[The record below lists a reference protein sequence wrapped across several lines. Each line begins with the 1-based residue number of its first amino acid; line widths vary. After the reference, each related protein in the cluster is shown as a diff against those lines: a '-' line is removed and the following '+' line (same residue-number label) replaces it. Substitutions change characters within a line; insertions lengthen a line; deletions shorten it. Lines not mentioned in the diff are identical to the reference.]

1 LIIFGKDTK
10 PPTLKNQNILLPE
23 SLSQED
29 EIRIVSTARKI
40 SNGEIEAAVN
50 LLTDWG
56 FKVSLGKNLF
66 EGDRQFSGTDEQ
78 RLYDFQE
85 ALDDQNVKMI
95 LCARGGYGTVRIID
109 DIKWDSF
116 KNQPKWIAGYSDI
129 TVLHSHLNK
138 VVGSASLHCSMPVNF
153 PTNAK
158 EALDSLKAALTGEEL
173 VYEFEP
179 NPLNRF
185 GSCNAEIVGGNLSIL
200 YSLSGTVSAIDT
212 KGKILFL
219 EDLDEYLYHIDRM
232 MMNLKRNGVLNDLA
246 GLVVGAMSEMNDNAI
261 PFGKTAEEIIAE
273 AVQEFDYPVCF
284 GFPAGHIKDNRA
296 LILGKKAKLTVD
308 ESRVSFNQ

>member
-1 LIIFGKDTK
+1 
-10 PPTLKNQNILLPE
+10 LPD
-23 SLSQED
+23 SLSPGD

-40 SNGEIEAAVN
+40 SNGEIQAAVK

-56 FKVSLGKNLF
+56 FKVSLGKNIF
-66 EGDRQFSGTDEQ
+66 NADRQFSGTDEQ
-78 RLYDFQE
+78 RLQDFQE

-109 DIKWDSF
+109 DIDWKAF
-116 KNQPKWIAGYSDI
+116 KKHPKWIAGYSDI

-138 VVGSASLHCSMPVNF
+138 NVGIASLHCSMPVNF

-158 EALDSLKAALTGEEL
+158 EALDSLKAAITGEEL
-173 VYEFEP
+173 NYEFEA
-179 NPLNRF
+179 NQLNRL

-200 YSLSGTVSAIDT
+200 FSLSGTNSAIDT
-212 KGKILFL
+212 RGKILFL
-219 EDLDEYLYHIDRM
+219 EDLDEYLYHVDRM
-232 MMNLKRNGVLNDLA
+232 MMNLKRNGILNDLA
-246 GLVVGAMSEMNDNAI
+246 GLIVGAMSDMNDNAI

-273 AVQEFDYPVCF
+273 AVQEFNYPVCF
-284 GFPAGHIKDNRA
+284 GFPAGHINDNRA
-296 LILGKKAKLTVD
+296 LVLGKKAKLTVD